1 MKTDCT
7 EEEIFR
13 SSSKEE
19 LKRLAVGG
27 QLAWKGKKV
36 VLDPFT
42 GLEFFYLIEA
52 SSENFSVTAKIKTVS
67 REEDL
72 STCEAV
78 FAKGALQHQIFR
90 FWKEEIDPSWLKSQT
105 LSLLELKTLVE
116 DPDVPPLVWKCPI
129 PRWKPEPMPILKL
142 KDRTGAFAD
151 LWMDYG
157 PFGKTET
164 GSAPEELF
172 WEKDLLETDFMK
184 KGRRVSLLLP
194 DGQSR

>member
-19 LKRLAVGG
+19 LKSLAAKGKLV
-27 QLAWKGKKV
+27 WNGKKV

-52 SSENFSVTAKIKTVS
+52 IGENFSVTAKIKVGA

-72 STCEAV
+72 SSCEAV

-90 FWKEEIDPSWLKSQT
+90 FWKEEIDPYWLKSQM
-105 LSLLELKTLVE
+105 LSLIELKTLVE

-129 PRWKPEPMPILKL
+129 PRQFRRKS
-142 KDRTGAFAD
+142 
-151 LWMDYG
+151 G
-157 PFGKTET
+157 PK
-164 GSAPEELF
+164 
-172 WEKDLLETDFMK
+172 
-184 KGRRVSLLLP
+184 R
-194 DGQSR
+194 